1 MSDKEKADEAINN
14 AVSGLRERRVDD
26 HEIVAAL
33 RRKIEEIEYRNW
45 GDVVGGW

>member
-1 MSDKEKADEAINN
+1 MTDREKADEAIDN
-14 AVSGLRERRVDD
+14 AVSGLREHRVDD

-33 RRKIEEIEYRNW
+33 RRKIDEIEYKNW